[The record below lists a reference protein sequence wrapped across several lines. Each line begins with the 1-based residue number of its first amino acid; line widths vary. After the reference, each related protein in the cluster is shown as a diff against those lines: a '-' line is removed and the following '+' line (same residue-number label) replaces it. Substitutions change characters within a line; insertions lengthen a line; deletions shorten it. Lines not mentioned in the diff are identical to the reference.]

1 MTADY
6 TDLDK
11 PTRYSKLLIF
21 QYQKEKAIK
30 TINLF
35 GLVIL
40 QLIEIYKKMIDAFDI
55 ETAQGKQLDLIGQ
68 IIGLERLLYNGIY
81 VNDETYRFFLK
92 LQIILNYQLNTTY
105 SIQNSLYNYF
115 QDKIVYINNRNMTA
129 QYIFFEFLN
138 NEIINI
144 LVQNKNIL
152 PVPAGVNVSYII
164 KIEDKKIFGYYI
176 AKTDTIADFI
186 SGYTRADGDWNKATY
201 LSKNNFIA

>member
-55 ETAQGKQLDLIGQ
+55 ETAQGKQLDLLGQ
-68 IIGLERLLYNGIY
+68 IIGLERLLNNGVY

-115 QDKIVYINNRNMTA
+115 QNKIAYVDNRNMTA

-164 KIEDKKIFGYYI
+164 KVEDKKIFGYYI
-176 AKTDTIADFI
+176 AKTDTMADFI

>member
-55 ETAQGKQLDLIGQ
+55 ETAQGKQLDLLGQ
-68 IIGLERLLYNGIY
+68 IIGLERLLNNGVY

-115 QDKIVYINNRNMTA
+115 QDKIAYVDNRNMTA

-164 KIEDKKIFGYYI
+164 KIEEKSIFGYYI

-186 SGYTRADGDWNKATY
+186 SGYTRANGDWNKATY

>member
-55 ETAQGKQLDLIGQ
+55 ETAQGKQLDFLGQ
-68 IIGLERLLYNGIY
+68 IIGLERLLNNGVY

-92 LQIILNYQLNTTY
+92 LRIILNYQLNTTY

-115 QDKIVYINNRNMTA
+115 QDKIAYVDNRNMTA
-129 QYIFFEFLN
+129 QYILFEFLN

-164 KIEDKKIFGYYI
+164 KIEDKNIFGYYI
-176 AKTDTIADFI
+176 AKTDTIASFI